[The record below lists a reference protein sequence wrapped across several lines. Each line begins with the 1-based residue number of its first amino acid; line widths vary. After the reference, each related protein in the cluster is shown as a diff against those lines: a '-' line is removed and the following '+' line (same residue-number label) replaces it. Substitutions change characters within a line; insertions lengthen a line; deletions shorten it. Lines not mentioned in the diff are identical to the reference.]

1 MNSQQI
7 TERVQ
12 AVGIENLAVD
22 DRALVAKAK
31 SGGSGAFGELYERHR
46 TRIYRYSFRILR
58 NQQDAEDAVQRSF
71 QRAFTNLNRFREDSA
86 FSTWITRIAINE
98 ALMMLRQ
105 RRTTTHLSENGE
117 DANVARTL
125 VLADGRATPEEA
137 LAETELRAA
146 VTHAVSRLRQGLRA
160 VVLLREMQGL
170 TSAETARR
178 LGLTVSAVKARI
190 FHARIHLRQHLKHK
204 YKAGRG
210 GSDRGMKVRTG
221 GY

>member
-1 MNSQQI
+1 MNSQGI
-7 TERVQ
+7 IEKVQ
-12 AVGIENLAVD
+12 AGGAENLPAD

-46 TRIYRYSFRILR
+46 SRIYRSTLRILR

-71 QRAFTNLNRFREDSA
+71 QRAFTNLSRFREDSA
-86 FSTWITRIAINE
+86 FSTWMTRIAINE

-105 RRTTTHLSENGE
+105 RRATTHLSETGE
-117 DANVARTL
+117 DANAASTL
-125 VLADGRATPEEA
+125 ALADERATPEEA
-137 LAETELRAA
+137 LAETELRGA
-146 VTHAVSRLRQGLRA
+146 VTHAVSRLRESLRA

-170 TSAETARR
+170 TSAETAKR

-204 YKAGRG
+204 YKAGSG
-210 GSDRGMKVRTG
+210 GSDRGSKVRMG
-221 GY
+221 RY